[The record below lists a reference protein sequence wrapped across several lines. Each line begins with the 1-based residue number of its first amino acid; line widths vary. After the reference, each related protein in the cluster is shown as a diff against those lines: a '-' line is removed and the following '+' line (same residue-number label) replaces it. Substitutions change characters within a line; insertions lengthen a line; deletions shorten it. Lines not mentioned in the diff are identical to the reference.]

1 MKTLAILSA
10 ASALV
15 LAGTAAYAQPS
26 PPSQGGPGQRPQ
38 MSRDDLDSL
47 TDARIA
53 AIQAGLKLTPD
64 QQKLWGPVEQA
75 LRAQAASRGAQ
86 LIEERRQRGS
96 QAEQPDMMQRL
107 ERRAEL
113 ATKGAANLN
122 TLSTAMKPL
131 WASLDDRQKR
141 LLPILMREGRP
152 GRGAWRGHQGPRGHM
167 GMMQGGQGM
176 MQRGP
181 GMMQRGQG
189 MMGPG
194 GEQNQPAPPKQP

>member
-10 ASALV
+10 ASALM
-15 LAGTAAYAQPS
+15 LAGTVAYAQPA
-26 PPSQGGPGQRPQ
+26 PPPQGGPSPRPQ
-38 MSRDDLDSL
+38 MSRDDFDSL

-75 LRAQAASRGAQ
+75 LRAQAASRAQ
-86 LIEERRQRGS
+86 RIEERRQQGSRQGS
-96 QAEQPDMMQRL
+96 QTERPDMMQRL
-107 ERRAEL
+107 EQRADL
-113 ATKGAANLN
+113 ASKGAANLN
-122 TLSTAMKPL
+122 ALSTAMKPL

-141 LLPILMREGRP
+141 LLPILMREGRQ

-167 GMMQGGQGM
+167 GMMQ
-176 MQRGP
+176 RGS

-194 GEQNQPAPPKQP
+194 GEQPAQPPKQP